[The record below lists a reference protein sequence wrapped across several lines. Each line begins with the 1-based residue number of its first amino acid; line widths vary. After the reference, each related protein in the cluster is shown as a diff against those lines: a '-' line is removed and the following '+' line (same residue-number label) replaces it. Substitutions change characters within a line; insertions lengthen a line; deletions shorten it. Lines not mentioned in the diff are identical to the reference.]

1 MQCNAIQYNTIQYN
15 TIQYNTIQ
23 YNTIQY
29 NTIQYNTIQYN
40 TIQYN
45 TIQYVWFKEGV
56 VTLEQ
61 DMINHVGSRTGYTF
75 WDFPL
80 QNKVLHTRLIKTEF
94 LPTWGTCTYLAF
106 PHSLLLGENFVQ
118 ASFANFIKSLYVKE
132 GFYLNLRN
140 GK

>member
-1 MQCNAIQYNTIQYN
+1 MQYNAIQCNTMQYNAIQCNTIQYN

-45 TIQYVWFKEGV
+45 TILWCKEGV
-56 VTLEQ
+56 VTPKQ
-61 DMINHVGSRTGYTF
+61 DMIYPLGSRTGYTF

-80 QNKVLHTRLIKTEF
+80 QNKVI
-94 LPTWGTCTYLAF
+94 
-106 PHSLLLGENFVQ
+106 
-118 ASFANFIKSLYVKE
+118 
-132 GFYLNLRN
+132 NLRCLWHIPV
-140 GK
+140 